1 MAPTPAQWRAVQK
14 RDRRFDGQFVFA
26 VRSTGIYC
34 HPSCP
39 SRRPGL
45 DQVQIYQDSEI
56 AQAAGYRPCRR
67 CHPDRPLEDPPR
79 TVLIRR
85 ICAWID
91 ANLDRNITLKA
102 LSPEFGISP
111 HHLQRIFKASTGLS
125 PRQYVLARRLRKFKE
140 HVRKGHAITSALYEA
155 GYSSSSRLYEK
166 AQTHLGMTPRA
177 YQQGGR
183 GMLIQYAT
191 AKSAFG
197 RMLVATTERG
207 LCFLCLGASDST
219 MKKALR
225 EEYPSADIHYNPV
238 KLKTSVDLVLRH
250 LRGEKAN
257 LDIPLDV
264 QATAFQWQVWKKL
277 MTIPYGATR
286 TYSQIAR
293 SLGRPR
299 ANRAVAR
306 ACATNRVSLVI
317 PCHRVIRADGKLGGY
332 RWGLDRKKA
341 LLRMEQET
349 AR

>member
-1 MAPTPAQWRAVQK
+1 V
-14 RDRRFDGQFVFA
+14 
-26 VRSTGIYC
+26 
-34 HPSCP
+34 
-39 SRRPGL
+39 
-45 DQVQIYQDSEI
+45 
-56 AQAAGYRPCRR
+56 
-67 CHPDRPLEDPPR
+67 
-79 TVLIRR
+79 
-85 ICAWID
+85 
-91 ANLDRNITLKA
+91 
-102 LSPEFGISP
+102 
-111 HHLQRIFKASTGLS
+111 
-125 PRQYVLARRLRKFKE
+125 
-140 HVRKGHAITSALYEA
+140 
-155 GYSSSSRLYEK
+155 
-166 AQTHLGMTPRA
+166 
-177 YQQGGR
+177 
-183 GMLIQYAT
+183 LIQYAT